1 MKCENELKIG
11 DVIKSLDFINS
22 DDCYYVGKVVG
33 ISEMDGT
40 FRAKTIKRVWLGL
53 EDKEISDYFVAP
65 LQGQMLLDDLGTRI
79 TVIA

>member
-1 MKCENELKIG
+1 MNESELKVG

-22 DDCYYVGKVVG
+22 DDCYYVGKVVS
-33 ISEMDGT
+33 IAEVEGT

-53 EDKEISDYFVAP
+53 EDKKISDYFVAP
-65 LQGQMLLDDLGTRI
+65 LQGKMLLDDLGTRL